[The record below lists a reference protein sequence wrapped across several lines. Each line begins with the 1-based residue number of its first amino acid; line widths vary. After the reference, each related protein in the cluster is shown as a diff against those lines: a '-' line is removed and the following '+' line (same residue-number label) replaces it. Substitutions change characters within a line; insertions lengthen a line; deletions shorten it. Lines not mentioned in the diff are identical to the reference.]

1 MATATQHAAFFAGL
15 VELVPPKYYLHT
27 DADHVNLKYMKKKDA
42 QNAKANFKL
51 QHKAAKRASLDPAK
65 AKTTLDIQR
74 DLEGK
79 AVEEKASQAP
89 SSNSAAAG
97 RALGASLH
105 LSAGKA
111 PSRDDLRERLQKKL
125 EVGEAAWSVA
135 GWMCDYGC
143 RSERKAKEE
152 ASTADQAKNWR
163 DEALK
168 SGRAK
173 LEKRAPEAPAPGPT
187 PPQKKAKTAAKPAA
201 QQEVPL
207 SNVNFGGKAAKAG
220 KKLSKAQLLA
230 KAEAKQGQQSTEV
243 YDDPKLLKKSLK
255 KEAKLKAKKSKAWQ
269 ERVASQEE
277 EKKQRQDKRKTNI
290 QSRIQ
295 DTKNRKK
302 DRREKKLMRPGFEGR
317 KTGFITPGKAPP
329 AK

>member
-1 MATATQHAAFFAGL
+1 M
-15 VELVPPKYYLHT
+15 
-27 DADHVNLKYMKKKDA
+27 
-42 QNAKANFKL
+42 
-51 QHKAAKRASLDPAK
+51 
-65 AKTTLDIQR
+65 
-74 DLEGK
+74 
-79 AVEEKASQAP
+79 
-89 SSNSAAAG
+89 
-97 RALGASLH
+97 
-105 LSAGKA
+105 
-111 PSRDDLRERLQKKL
+111 
-125 EVGEAAWSVA
+125 
-135 GWMCDYGC
+135 

-243 YDDPKLLKKSLK
+243 GWKSSVVVVPWLWSVSWWVWSCRLYARGDTIFPIPARAGGM
-255 KEAKLKAKKSKAWQ
+255 E
-269 ERVASQEE
+269 
-277 EKKQRQDKRKTNI
+277 DRKCEG
-290 QSRIQ
+290 SR
-295 DTKNRKK
+295 RK
-302 DRREKKLMRPGFEGR
+302 GV
-317 KTGFITPGKAPP
+317 
-329 AK
+329 

>member
-105 LSAGKA
+105 LSAGA
-111 PSRDDLRERLQKKL
+111 QSFGDWLEGLQ
-125 EVGEAAWSVA
+125 
-135 GWMCDYGC
+135 
-143 RSERKAKEE
+143 
-152 ASTADQAKNWR
+152 
-163 DEALK
+163 
-168 SGRAK
+168 
-173 LEKRAPEAPAPGPT
+173 
-187 PPQKKAKTAAKPAA
+187 
-201 QQEVPL
+201 
-207 SNVNFGGKAAKAG
+207 
-220 KKLSKAQLLA
+220 
-230 KAEAKQGQQSTEV
+230 
-243 YDDPKLLKKSLK
+243 
-255 KEAKLKAKKSKAWQ
+255 
-269 ERVASQEE
+269 
-277 EKKQRQDKRKTNI
+277 
-290 QSRIQ
+290 
-295 DTKNRKK
+295 
-302 DRREKKLMRPGFEGR
+302 
-317 KTGFITPGKAPP
+317 
-329 AK
+329 